1 MVEDNSP
8 MIRFGNAPKRTNLA
22 FAFVLF
28 IVLPLLLFM
37 RCQLVRTQDLSF
49 TPIDGYE
56 LIAIDGTSCG
66 NEARWINFSE
76 GFHTLL
82 FRKGSEYYSS
92 TFNLTVGG
100 DIYGFVSEEDLVLVR
115 DVKDRY
121 VERRH

>member
-1 MVEDNSP
+1 MLEGNSP
-8 MIRFGNAPKRTNLA
+8 MIGFGKAPKKTTRALV
-22 FAFVLF
+22 FILF

-37 RCQLVRTQDLSF
+37 RCQLMRSQDLSF

-82 FRKGSEYYSS
+82 FRKGSECYSS

-100 DIYGFVSEEDLVLVR
+100 DIYGFVTEKDLVLVR

-121 VERRH
+121 VTRRP